1 MRSGCAIQINAGR
14 VVGGAVCA
22 RVSVQDSEVGGSRGR
37 ETERGK
43 EIERDAE
50 TEKQSNK
57 EIATCWNIRVWM

>member
-1 MRSGCAIQINAGR
+1 VRYKSTREEAG
-14 VVGGAVCA
+14 GGAVCT

-50 TEKQSNK
+50 TEKQRNK